1 MHKIILAAAAA
12 MFLFAI
18 SGAGAAPMSTAPGF
32 ETGKLSML
40 ELIQANKQKSD
51 TVGQRI
57 KRAWRSLTDYQFC
70 ARCSILILPV
80 SSTTCS
86 VSRGKSR
93 NEARATC
100 AARHPLCTISD
111 GAC

>member
-1 MHKIILAAAAA
+1 MRLLAIAAAFAFFITAGAA
-12 MFLFAI
+12 T
-18 SGAGAAPMSTAPGF
+18 AAPMSQAPGL
-32 ETGKLSML
+32 ESATSSMI
-40 ELIQANKQKSD
+40 ERIQAKQKSD

-70 ARCSILILPV
+70 ARCSFLVFPV
-80 SSTTCS
+80 SSSTCS
-86 VSRGKSR
+86 VSRAKSR

>member
-1 MHKIILAAAAA
+1 MRKIVLAAAAA
-12 MFLFAI
+12 MFLFAT
-18 SGAGAAPMSTAPGF
+18 SGAGAAPMSQAPGF
-32 ETGKLSML
+32 ETGTLSML
-40 ELIQANKQKSD
+40 QLIQARPKSD

-70 ARCSILILPV
+70 ARCSFLIFPV
-80 SSTTCS
+80 ASSTCS
-86 VSRGKSR
+86 VSRAKSR

-100 AARHPLCTISD
+100 AARNPLCTIND